1 VSENQGLLQTKAQR
15 LAIATA
21 IQHHLD
27 AHGLSRKD
35 LIREYLSKSSID
47 KVFQGEFSER
57 TLTKIEAILNIS
69 LTAKHAEDE
78 QAPSQVGGYA
88 LQAVDHLQGDYLC
101 VRPLFTQPVNL
112 NAYFIR
118 IAWDR
123 AVPSLRFEELSRRDA
138 KYTQKGT
145 VYVPFGTPFI
155 NLVSTHLGN
164 LRTVL
169 LSLPDGD
176 GICRGIISTLSN
188 PKGTM
193 YTPVAAP
200 IFLRRLAKSEQPEI
214 GFIKPENECYVDYLN
229 ILTSVM
235 TDEFGL
241 FVPAPPAPAD
251 RRRTVA
257 AVKP

>member
-1 VSENQGLLQTKAQR
+1 MSENQGLLQTKSQR
-15 LAIATA
+15 LAIAAA

-35 LIREYLSKSSID
+35 LIRDYLSKSTID

-69 LTAKHAEDE
+69 LTSKHAEED

-88 LQAVDHLQGDYLC
+88 FAAVEHLQGDYLC
-101 VRPLFTQPVNL
+101 VRPLFSNPANL
-112 NAYFIR
+112 NAYIIR

-123 AVPSLRFEELSRRDA
+123 AAPSLRFEELSRRDL
-138 KYTQKGT
+138 KYAQKGT
-145 VYVPFGTPFI
+145 VYVPFGTPFL

-169 LSLPDGD
+169 LSLPDSD

-200 IFLRRLAKSEQPEI
+200 IFLRRLAKGEQPEI
-214 GFIKPENECYVDYLN
+214 GFIKPESEAYGAYVNVLA
-229 ILTSVM
+229 SVVA
-235 TDEFGL
+235 DEFGL
-241 FVPAPPAPAD
+241 FVPVPPAPAD
-251 RRRTVA
+251 RRRPLTA
-257 AVKP
+257 AKP